1 MRPWGSGASLIPSAE
16 SGMSSD
22 TGPRD
27 PAAVTT
33 SSDAG
38 TSTALV
44 LVATSDAGTREQLLR
59 AVSLSGVSVIRA
71 ADGLEALALARRVD
85 LDLVVLDTFLA
96 VLDGT
101 STCARIRNMSMARQ
115 PSIML
120 VGVASERM
128 AEVGF
133 EAGADDVARKPLHVA
148 VLRRRL
154 AGLLDRKQAGD
165 RLRLLE
171 RAMEGAMSGIT
182 ILDARTGE
190 YPVRYVNAT
199 FANMT
204 GYTKAELQ
212 GRNLRLLVGP
222 ETDVAAL
229 SEMRESLTR
238 GRACRTI
245 LRNYRK
251 DGVTFWNELSM
262 APLRDEAGLLTQWV
276 GIQTDASV
284 RVRAGELALAQQ
296 ELEDLVERRTRE
308 LGDVLARLEKRRRFT
323 ENILNALTGGV
334 ITTDAAGAISF
345 ANRTALGNLKL
356 SPSDCLGRPVA
367 EVLGDDDE
375 LAQALANHGGREA
388 YKLECRLS
396 SPSGA
401 SLRVGMAIV
410 PAPEEFRE
418 EFGMVFLFRD
428 LTGEKPYGWSV
439 QEPEKASSAT
449 ADPAPGFQPEPDGES
464 VPEQGDSLAPSESI
478 TQVAAQLLL
487 RRALEALQ
495 ARPERVPRRPLMEN
509 PLQEFPSVRVQERP
523 VVEALVGLLEAGL
536 ELAGEAGRVRVRL
549 ASAESPSG
557 GSSPDRI
564 QVVLKSEAGPPE
576 PWPKGVKL
584 NLDFARRLL
593 TGSSGSL
600 EVSTSPDG
608 AWRLSVFL
616 PAASAGT

>member
-1 MRPWGSGASLIPSAE
+1 
-16 SGMSSD
+16 MSSH
-22 TGPRD
+22 TGPREP
-27 PAAVTT
+27 PAIAPSGGSQKST
-33 SSDAG
+33 S
-38 TSTALV
+38 LV

-59 AVSLSGVSVIRA
+59 AVSLSGVSVVHA

-128 AEVGF
+128 AEAGF
-133 EAGADDVARKPLHVA
+133 EAGADDVARKPLHVS

-154 AGLLDRKQAGD
+154 AGLLDGKQVAG

-182 ILDARTGE
+182 ILDARSGE
-190 YPVRYVNAT
+190 YPVKYVNAT

-204 GYTKAELQ
+204 GYSKAELQ

-222 ETDVAAL
+222 ETDLAAL
-229 SEMRESLTR
+229 AEMRESLAR
-238 GRACRTI
+238 GRACRAI
-245 LRNYRK
+245 LKNYRK

-262 APLRDEAGLLTQWV
+262 APIRDEAGLLTHWV
-276 GIQTDASV
+276 GIQTDASM

-296 ELEDLVERRTRE
+296 ELEDLVERRNRE

-323 ENILNALTGGV
+323 ETILNALTGGV
-334 ITTDAAGAISF
+334 ITTDSAGAISF
-345 ANRTALGNLKL
+345 ANRTALENLKL

-375 LAQALANHGGREA
+375 LASALATPGGREPF
-388 YKLECRLS
+388 KLECRLS

-428 LTGEKPYGWSV
+428 LTGEEPYGWAV
-439 QEPEKASSAT
+439 QEAEASPP
-449 ADPAPGFQPEPDGES
+449 PAAGGGPTLDSQAEPDGEP
-464 VPEQGDSLAPSESI
+464 VPEQGDSLVPPESI
-478 TQVAAQLLL
+478 TDVAPQLLL

-509 PLQEFPSVRVQERP
+509 PLQAFPSVRVQERP

-536 ELAGEAGRVRVRL
+536 ELAGEDRVRVRL
-549 ASAESPSG
+549 TGAEGPTG
-557 GSSPDRI
+557 GSSPDGI
-564 QVVLKSEAGPPE
+564 QVVLKSDAGPPE
-576 PWPKGVKL
+576 PWPKGVEL
-584 NLDFARRLL
+584 NLDVARRLL
-593 TGSSGSL
+593 TGSDGSL
-600 EVSTSPDG
+600 DVSTSPQG
-608 AWRLSVFL
+608 AWQLSVFL
-616 PAASAGT
+616 PTAPQPR